1 MNLVAKEYVA
11 TKQDNPGVLILSEM
25 AGASV
30 ELSDALLINPNDTDQ
45 IEQAICRALKMPL
58 EEQRER
64 LQRMQAILSVQTVNK
79 WAADFMRE
87 WRQTAEKN
95 KRLQKKKI
103 SAQDQ
108 NEIKT
113 LYDQAKKR
121 LILRRNINCI
131 QKSSGRCS
139 SNTCITR
146 PVTAFLFRFSESCN
160 H

>member
-1 MNLVAKEYVA
+1 MSLPN
-11 TKQDNPGVLILSEM
+11 QDNPGVLILSEM
-25 AGASV
+25 ADASV

-87 WRQTAEKN
+87 WRQAAEKN

-121 LILRRNINCI
+121 LILLDYD
-131 QKSSGRCS
+131 G
-139 SNTCITR
+139 TL
-146 PVTAFLFRFSESCN
+146 TAFKIIRKMQFQHLHYETCYSVFVPTLGIM
-160 H
+160 

>member
-1 MNLVAKEYVA
+1 
-11 TKQDNPGVLILSEM
+11 KQDNPGVLILSEM

-121 LILRRNINCI
+121 LIL
-131 QKSSGRCS
+131 
-139 SNTCITR
+139 
-146 PVTAFLFRFSESCN
+146 LDYD
-160 H
+160 

>member
-1 MNLVAKEYVA
+1 
-11 TKQDNPGVLILSEM
+11 M

-95 KRLQKKKI
+95 KRLQKKKPENP
-103 SAQDQ
+103 DW
-108 NEIKT
+108 KT
-113 LYDQAKKR
+113 VEKR
-121 LILRRNINCI
+121 FP
-131 QKSSGRCS
+131 K
-139 SNTCITR
+139 
-146 PVTAFLFRFSESCN
+146 

>member
-1 MNLVAKEYVA
+1 MYYVADIALVTPLRDGMNLVAKEYVA

-45 IEQAICRALKMPL
+45 IEQAISRALKMPL

-79 WAADFMRE
+79 WAADFKRE

-113 LYDQAKKR
+113 L
-121 LILRRNINCI
+121 
-131 QKSSGRCS
+131 
-139 SNTCITR
+139 
-146 PVTAFLFRFSESCN
+146 
-160 H
+160 

>member
-1 MNLVAKEYVA
+1 MVTPLRDGMNLVAKEYVA

-79 WAADFMRE
+79 WAAD
-87 WRQTAEKN
+87 
-95 KRLQKKKI
+95 
-103 SAQDQ
+103 S
-108 NEIKT
+108 
-113 LYDQAKKR
+113 
-121 LILRRNINCI
+121 
-131 QKSSGRCS
+131 
-139 SNTCITR
+139 
-146 PVTAFLFRFSESCN
+146 
-160 H
+160 

>member
-1 MNLVAKEYVA
+1 MLPIALVTPLCDGMNLVAKEYVA

-30 ELSDALLINPNDTDQ
+30 ELSLDALLINPNDTDQ

-95 KRLQKKKI
+95 KRLQKKK
-103 SAQDQ
+103 D
-108 NEIKT
+108 
-113 LYDQAKKR
+113 
-121 LILRRNINCI
+121 LR
-131 QKSSGRCS
+131 
-139 SNTCITR
+139 TR
-146 PVTAFLFRFSESCN
+146 PERN
-160 H
+160 QNII

>member
-1 MNLVAKEYVA
+1 
-11 TKQDNPGVLILSEM
+11 M

-87 WRQTAEKN
+87 WRQAAEKN

-121 LILRRNINCI
+121 LILLDYDGTLTAFK
-131 QKSSGRCS
+131 KSSGRCS

-146 PVTAFLFRFSESCN
+146 PVTAFLFRLSESCN